1 MQNEKKTSEK
11 VKNVIIIFLSLLVIG
26 LGVYSFKDKFVSN
39 NTSSKNDVGCND
51 IVDTSKDIQE
61 KNDDN
66 VVKRDS
72 LDVDYRYYFQNYLPI
87 LVGQLY
93 NQQTGFNLDDYK
105 SDETIK
111 GFIYSY
117 YRHDACN
124 LNLCDQ
130 DNYPII
136 SINVKKSELDEITY
150 RVFGKEGLDDYTLSI
165 REISGIVKIDE
176 ENYKIVW
183 APVGDTGYYRLSHNL
198 SNDNVDGESDKN
210 ENLIYNSYIWLEVLG
225 TQKQIGNLK
234 FTFKYNS
241 DKQIYYLANIEEE
254 K

>member
-11 VKNVIIIFLSLLVIG
+11 VKNVIIIFLLLLVIG
-26 LGVYSFKDKFVSN
+26 LGVYSFKDKFISN
-39 NTSSKNDVGCND
+39 GTSSKNDVGSND
-51 IVDTSKDIQE
+51 VVDTSKENQE
-61 KNDDN
+61 KTDVN

-72 LDVDYRYYFQNYLPI
+72 LDVDYRYYLQNYLPV

-105 SDETIK
+105 SDEKIK
-111 GFIYSY
+111 AFIFSY
-117 YRHDACN
+117 YSLNACRVDLCN
-124 LNLCDQ
+124 L

-150 RVFGKEGLDDYTLSI
+150 KVFAKEGLDDYAFSI
-165 REISGIVKIDE
+165 REKSGIVKIDE

-183 APVGDTGYYRLSHNL
+183 PPVGATAIYTLSYSISKEKL
-198 SNDNVDGESDKN
+198 TTAEKN
-210 ENLIYNSYIWLEVLG
+210 ENLVYDAYIWLEDLG
-225 TQKQIGNLK
+225 GQNHIGNLK